1 MSTLPA
7 NQQQGQ
13 IAKKP
18 PVDRLKEVMNMDSV
32 QAQFKNALAE
42 KKDQFVASLIDLY
55 ASDTYLQ
62 QCAPQLVVMEALK
75 AATLNLPINKS
86 LGFAYIVPYKKQG
99 QQIPQFQIGYRGLIQ
114 LAMRSGV
121 YKFINAGPVY
131 EGEFFGENK
140 LTGELDISGKRTGGA
155 IVGYF
160 AYMETINGF
169 KKTMFMTKEHMEA
182 YAAKYSKAFSKD
194 NSPWKTEFD
203 AMAEKTMLRRLIGK
217 YGLMTIDMVTA
228 FAAADDEQIRE
239 EDYRANA
246 NQQVI
251 DLDPPTDSDPQQTGA
266 PPQVDP
272 ETGEIIPPPESI
284 PDGVGERPPFM
295 Q

>member
-7 NQQQGQ
+7 NQQQNQ
-13 IAKKP
+13 VAKKS
-18 PVDRLKEVMNMDSV
+18 PVDRLKEVMSMDSV
-32 QAQFKNALAE
+32 QQQFKNALAE

-62 QCAPQLVVMEALK
+62 QCAPQMVVMEALK

-121 YKFINAGPVY
+121 YRYINAGPIY
-131 EGEFFGENK
+131 EGEFQGENRI
-140 LTGELDISGKRTGGA
+140 TGEVDISGKRTSGTV
-155 IVGYF
+155 VGYF
-160 AYMETINGF
+160 SYLETINGF

-228 FAAADDEQIRE
+228 FAAADDGD
-239 EDYRANA
+239 DYRANA

-251 DLDPPTDSDPQQTGA
+251 DIDPPAEPE
-266 PPQVDP
+266 PPVETRPVQIDH
-272 ETGEIIPPPESI
+272 ETGEIIPDNPPQPQDAMGSL
-284 PDGVGERPPFM
+284 PPFM